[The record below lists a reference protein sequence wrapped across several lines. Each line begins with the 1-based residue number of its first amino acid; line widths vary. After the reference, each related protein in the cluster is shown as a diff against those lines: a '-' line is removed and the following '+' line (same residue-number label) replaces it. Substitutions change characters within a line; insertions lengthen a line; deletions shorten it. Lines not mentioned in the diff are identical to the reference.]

1 MLPVQNRLKNKD
13 DLKRLFRE
21 GKIRSNNVLTIKFKF
36 RGAGSTRVGFG
47 ASVKFS
53 KRATQRN
60 KIRRWMRESVRLI
73 LDEIKPGYDIFI
85 SINTRFPKKLLNF
98 TLIKEKTKSLLRK
111 ASILLN

>member
-1 MLPVQNRLKNKD
+1 M
-13 DLKRLFRE
+13 
-21 GKIRSNNVLTIKFKF
+21 
-36 RGAGSTRVGFG
+36 GFG